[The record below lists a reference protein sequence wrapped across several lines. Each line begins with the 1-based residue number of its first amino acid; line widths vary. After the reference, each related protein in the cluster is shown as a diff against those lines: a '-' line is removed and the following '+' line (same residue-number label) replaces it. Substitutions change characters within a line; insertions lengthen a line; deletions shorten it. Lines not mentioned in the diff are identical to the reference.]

1 MKENVHNK
9 TAIAY
14 HIFVHK
20 TQKGDC
26 GMNILALID
35 GMSEEEIG
43 KMILG
48 ETNSFIC
55 EKAQKLLDSL
65 MENEIIDF
73 FADASN
79 ATEGNFRNGY
89 YSRTLNTVYGPL
101 TLRVPRD
108 RIGQFKTRF
117 IAPYKRTTDNICE
130 MIQRLYVRG
139 MTEREIV
146 DEIND
151 DFGTSLSR
159 ETVRKTVNKVLKD
172 ALVFNSRVIPD
183 CPIVFLDGTYVPIKR
198 RYDGT
203 AKVEK
208 ECVMVALGIT
218 KEGEKVILGFYFTP
232 NEGAWSWDDVLADL
246 KSRGL
251 YSTSLFITDGLQ
263 GMPEAIQRNFPGAR
277 HQLCLVHET
286 RTICRDIR
294 KSDRKTVA
302 GEFREAYSAGSRDEA
317 EKRLSAFETKWE
329 KTYPNMVRKLR
340 RQADL
345 FTFMDYPKPLWKT
358 IYTSNAIEGFNS
370 KLKRQTRK
378 RILMNS
384 ENNAII
390 TIASC
395 CADYNKNAGRIKLRR
410 FNEMSDDEKNSLLLK
425 N

>member
-1 MKENVHNK
+1 
-9 TAIAY
+9 
-14 HIFVHK
+14 
-20 TQKGDC
+20 
-26 GMNILALID
+26 MNILSLID
-35 GMSEEEIG
+35 GMSEDEIG
-43 KMILG
+43 KMIVG
-48 ETNSFIC
+48 EMNSFIC
-55 EKAQKLLDSL
+55 EKAQTLLDGL
-65 MENEIIDF
+65 MKNEIIDY

-108 RIGQFKTRF
+108 RIGQFKTEF
-117 IAPYKRTTDNICE
+117 FVSYKRTTDNICE

-159 ETVRKTVNKVLKD
+159 ETVRTTVNKVLKD
-172 ALVFNSRVIPD
+172 ALDFNRRIIPN
-183 CPIVFLDGTYVPIKR
+183 CPIVFLDGTYVPIER
-198 RYDGT
+198 RYEGT

-218 KEGEKVILGFYFTP
+218 EEGEKVVLGFYFAP

-251 YSTSLFITDGLQ
+251 YSVSLFVTDGLQ
-263 GMPEAIQRNFPGAR
+263 GMPEAIHRNYPKAK

-286 RTICRDIR
+286 RTICRDVR
-294 KSDRKTVA
+294 KSDRKAVS
-302 GEFREAYSAGSRDEA
+302 GDFKDVYSAKDRAEA
-317 EKRLSAFETKWE
+317 ESRLSDFESKWE

-340 RQADL
+340 KQIDL
-345 FTFMDYPKPLWKT
+345 FTFMDYPKLLWKS

-370 KLKRQTRK
+370 NLKRLTRK

-384 ENNAII
+384 EDNAVI
-390 TIASC
+390 TIVSC
-395 CADYNKNAGRIKLRR
+395 CADYNKNAGKIRLRK
-410 FNEMSDDEKNSLLLK
+410 FNDMSDEEKNSLLLK

>member
-1 MKENVHNK
+1 
-9 TAIAY
+9 
-14 HIFVHK
+14 
-20 TQKGDC
+20 
-26 GMNILALID
+26 MNILSLID
-35 GMSEEEIG
+35 GMSEDEIG
-43 KMILG
+43 KMIVG
-48 ETNSFIC
+48 EMNSFIC
-55 EKAQKLLDSL
+55 EKAQTLLDGL
-65 MENEIIDF
+65 MKNEIIDY

-101 TLRVPRD
+101 TLRAPRD
-108 RIGQFKTRF
+108 RIGQFKTKF
-117 IAPYKRTTDNICE
+117 FVPYKRTTDNICE

-159 ETVRKTVNKVLKD
+159 ETVRTTVNKVLKD
-172 ALVFNSRVIPD
+172 ALDFNRRIIPN

-198 RYDGT
+198 RYEGT

-218 KEGEKVILGFYFTP
+218 EEGEKVVLGLYFAP

-251 YSTSLFITDGLQ
+251 YSVSLFVTDGLQ
-263 GMPEAIQRNFPGAR
+263 GMPEAIHRNYPKAKR
-277 HQLCLVHET
+277 QLCLVHET
-286 RTICRDIR
+286 RTICRDVR
-294 KSDRKTVA
+294 KSDRKAVS
-302 GEFREAYSAGSRDEA
+302 GGFKNVYSAKDRAEA
-317 EKRLSAFETKWE
+317 ESRLSDFESKWE

-340 RQADL
+340 KQIDL
-345 FTFMDYPKPLWKT
+345 FTFMDYPKLLWKS

-370 KLKRQTRK
+370 KLKRLTRK

-384 ENNAII
+384 EDNAVI
-390 TIASC
+390 TIVSC
-395 CADYNKNAGRIKLRR
+395 CADYNKNAGKIRLRK
-410 FNEMSDDEKNSLLLK
+410 FNDMSDEEKNSLLLK

>member
-1 MKENVHNK
+1 
-9 TAIAY
+9 
-14 HIFVHK
+14 
-20 TQKGDC
+20 
-26 GMNILALID
+26 MNILSLID

-43 KMILG
+43 KIIVG
-48 ETNSFIC
+48 EVNSFIC
-55 EKAQKLLDSL
+55 EKAQTLLDGL
-65 MENEIIDF
+65 MKNEIIDF

-79 ATEGNFRNGY
+79 ATDGNFRNGY

-108 RIGQFKTRF
+108 RIGQFKTKF
-117 IAPYKRTTDNICE
+117 FVPYKRTTDNICE

-159 ETVRKTVNKVLKD
+159 ETVRTTVNKVLKE
-172 ALVFNSRVIPD
+172 ALDFNKRVIPN

-198 RYDGT
+198 RYEGT
-203 AKVEK
+203 SKVEK

-218 KEGEKVILGFYFTP
+218 EEGEKVVLGFYFTP

-251 YSTSLFITDGLQ
+251 YSASLFVTDGLQ
-263 GMPEAIQRNFPGAR
+263 GMPEAIHRNYPKAK

-286 RTICRDIR
+286 RTICRDVR
-294 KSDRKTVA
+294 KSDRKTVS
-302 GEFREAYSAGSRDEA
+302 GDFKNVYSAKDRAEA
-317 EKRLSAFETKWE
+317 ESRLSGFEAKWE

-340 RQADL
+340 KQIDL
-345 FTFMDYPKPLWKT
+345 FTFMDYPKLLWNS

-370 KLKRQTRK
+370 KLKRLTRK

-384 ENNAII
+384 EDNAVI
-390 TIASC
+390 TIVSC
-395 CADYNKNAGRIKLRR
+395 CADYNKNAGKIRLRK
-410 FNEMSDDEKNSLLLK
+410 FNDMSDEEKNSLLLK

>member
-1 MKENVHNK
+1 
-9 TAIAY
+9 
-14 HIFVHK
+14 
-20 TQKGDC
+20 
-26 GMNILALID
+26 MNILSLID
-35 GMSEEEIG
+35 GMSEDEIG
-43 KMILG
+43 KMIVG
-48 ETNSFIC
+48 EMNSFIC
-55 EKAQKLLDSL
+55 EKAQTLLDGL
-65 MENEIIDF
+65 MKNEIIDY

-108 RIGQFKTRF
+108 RIGQFKTEF
-117 IAPYKRTTDNICE
+117 FVPYKRTTDNICE

-159 ETVRKTVNKVLKD
+159 ETVRTTVNKVLKE
-172 ALVFNSRVIPD
+172 ALDFNKRVIPN

-198 RYDGT
+198 RYEGT

-218 KEGEKVILGFYFTP
+218 EEGEKVVLGLYFAP

-251 YSTSLFITDGLQ
+251 YSVSLFVTDGLQ
-263 GMPEAIQRNFPGAR
+263 GMPEAIHRNYPKAK

-286 RTICRDIR
+286 RTICRDVR
-294 KSDRKTVA
+294 KSDRKAVS
-302 GEFREAYSAGSRDEA
+302 GDFKNVYSAKDRAEA
-317 EKRLSAFETKWE
+317 ESRLSDFESKWE

-340 RQADL
+340 KQIDL
-345 FTFMDYPKPLWKT
+345 FTFMDYPKLLWKS

-370 KLKRQTRK
+370 KLKRLTRK

-384 ENNAII
+384 EDNAVI
-390 TIASC
+390 TIVSC
-395 CADYNKNAGRIKLRR
+395 CADYNKNAGKIRLRK
-410 FNEMSDDEKNSLLLK
+410 FNDMSDEEKNSLLLK

>member
-1 MKENVHNK
+1 
-9 TAIAY
+9 
-14 HIFVHK
+14 
-20 TQKGDC
+20 
-26 GMNILALID
+26 MNILSLID

-43 KMILG
+43 KIIVG
-48 ETNSFIC
+48 EVNSFIC
-55 EKAQKLLDSL
+55 EKAQTLLDGL
-65 MENEIIDF
+65 MKNEIIDF

-79 ATEGNFRNGY
+79 ATDGNFRNGY

-108 RIGQFKTRF
+108 RIGQFKTEF
-117 IAPYKRTTDNICE
+117 FVPYKRTTDNICE

-159 ETVRKTVNKVLKD
+159 ETVRTTVNKVLKD
-172 ALVFNSRVIPD
+172 ALDFNRRIIPN
-183 CPIVFLDGTYVPIKR
+183 CPIVFLDGTYVPIER
-198 RYDGT
+198 RYEGT

-218 KEGEKVILGFYFTP
+218 EEGEKVVLGFYFAP

-251 YSTSLFITDGLQ
+251 YSVSLFVTDGLQ
-263 GMPEAIQRNFPGAR
+263 GMPEAIHRNYPKAK

-286 RTICRDIR
+286 RTICRDVR
-294 KSDRKTVA
+294 KSDRKAVS
-302 GEFREAYSAGSRDEA
+302 GDFKNVYSAKDRAEA
-317 EKRLSAFETKWE
+317 ESRLSDFESKWE

-340 RQADL
+340 KQIDL
-345 FTFMDYPKPLWKT
+345 FTFMDYPKLLWKS

-370 KLKRQTRK
+370 KLKRLTRK

-384 ENNAII
+384 EDNAVI
-390 TIASC
+390 TIVSC
-395 CADYNKNAGRIKLRR
+395 CADYNKNAGKIRLRK
-410 FNEMSDDEKNSLLLK
+410 FNDMSDEEKNSLLLK

>member
-1 MKENVHNK
+1 
-9 TAIAY
+9 
-14 HIFVHK
+14 
-20 TQKGDC
+20 
-26 GMNILALID
+26 MNILSLFD
-35 GMSEEEIG
+35 GMSEVEIG

-55 EKAQKLLDSL
+55 EKAQTLLDGL
-65 MENEIIDF
+65 MKNEIIDF

-79 ATEGNFRNGY
+79 ATDGNFRNGY

-108 RIGQFKTRF
+108 RIGQFKTKF
-117 IAPYKRTTDNICE
+117 FVPYKRTTDNICE

-159 ETVRKTVNKVLKD
+159 ETVRTTVNKVLKE
-172 ALVFNSRVIPD
+172 ALDFNRRIIPN

-198 RYDGT
+198 RYEGT
-203 AKVEK
+203 SKVEK

-218 KEGEKVILGFYFTP
+218 EEGEKVVLGFYFTP

-251 YSTSLFITDGLQ
+251 YSASLFVTDGLQ
-263 GMPEAIQRNFPGAR
+263 GMPEAIHRNYPKAK

-286 RTICRDIR
+286 RTICRDVR
-294 KSDRKTVA
+294 KSDRKTVS
-302 GEFREAYSAGSRDEA
+302 GDFKNVYSAKDRAEA
-317 EKRLSAFETKWE
+317 ESRLSDFESKWE

-340 RQADL
+340 KQIDL
-345 FTFMDYPKPLWKT
+345 FTFMDYPKLLWKS

-370 KLKRQTRK
+370 KLKRLTRK

-384 ENNAII
+384 EDNAVI
-390 TIASC
+390 TIVSC
-395 CADYNKNAGRIKLRR
+395 CADYNKNAGKKRLRK
-410 FNEMSDDEKNSLLLK
+410 FS
-425 N
+425 

>member
-1 MKENVHNK
+1 
-9 TAIAY
+9 
-14 HIFVHK
+14 
-20 TQKGDC
+20 
-26 GMNILALID
+26 MNILSLID
-35 GMSEEEIG
+35 GMSEDEIG
-43 KMILG
+43 KMIVG
-48 ETNSFIC
+48 EMNSFIC
-55 EKAQKLLDSL
+55 EKAQTLLDGL
-65 MENEIIDF
+65 MKNEIIDY

-101 TLRVPRD
+101 TLRVPRN
-108 RIGQFKTRF
+108 RIGQFKTEF
-117 IAPYKRTTDNICE
+117 FVPYKRTTDNICE

-159 ETVRKTVNKVLKD
+159 ETVRTTVNKVLKD
-172 ALVFNSRVIPD
+172 ALDFNRRIIPN

-198 RYDGT
+198 RYEGT
-203 AKVEK
+203 SKVEK

-218 KEGEKVILGFYFTP
+218 EEGEKVVLGFYFAP

-251 YSTSLFITDGLQ
+251 YSVSLFVTDGLQ
-263 GMPEAIQRNFPGAR
+263 GMPEAIHRNDPKAK

-286 RTICRDIR
+286 RTICRDVR
-294 KSDRKTVA
+294 KSDRKAVS
-302 GEFREAYSAGSRDEA
+302 GDFKDVYSAKDRAEA
-317 EKRLSAFETKWE
+317 ESRLSDFESKWE

-340 RQADL
+340 KQIDL
-345 FTFMDYPKPLWKT
+345 FTFMDYPKLLWKS

-370 KLKRQTRK
+370 KLKRLTRK

-384 ENNAII
+384 EDNAVI
-390 TIASC
+390 TIVSC
-395 CADYNKNAGRIKLRR
+395 CADYNKNAGKIRLRK
-410 FNEMSDDEKNSLLLK
+410 FNDMSDEEKNSLLLK

>member
-1 MKENVHNK
+1 
-9 TAIAY
+9 
-14 HIFVHK
+14 
-20 TQKGDC
+20 
-26 GMNILALID
+26 MNILSLID

-43 KMILG
+43 KIIVG
-48 ETNSFIC
+48 EVNSLIC
-55 EKAQKLLDSL
+55 EKAQTLLDGL
-65 MENEIIDF
+65 MKNEIIDF

-79 ATEGNFRNGY
+79 ATDGNFRNGY

-108 RIGQFKTRF
+108 RIGQFKTKF
-117 IAPYKRTTDNICE
+117 FVPYKRTTDNICE

-159 ETVRKTVNKVLKD
+159 ETVRTTVNKVLKE
-172 ALVFNSRVIPD
+172 ALDFNKRVIPN

-198 RYDGT
+198 RYEGT
-203 AKVEK
+203 SKVEK

-218 KEGEKVILGFYFTP
+218 EEGEKVVLGFYFAP

-251 YSTSLFITDGLQ
+251 YSVSLFVTDGLQ
-263 GMPEAIQRNFPGAR
+263 GMPEAIHRNYPKAK

-286 RTICRDIR
+286 RTICRDVR
-294 KSDRKTVA
+294 KSDRKTVS
-302 GEFREAYSAGSRDEA
+302 GDFKNVYSAKDRAEA
-317 EKRLSAFETKWE
+317 ESRLSGFEAKWE

-340 RQADL
+340 KQIDL
-345 FTFMDYPKPLWKT
+345 FTFMDYPKLLRKS

-370 KLKRQTRK
+370 KLKRLTRK

-384 ENNAII
+384 EDNAVI
-390 TIASC
+390 TIVSC
-395 CADYNKNAGRIKLRR
+395 CADYNKNAGKIRLRK
-410 FNEMSDDEKNSLLLK
+410 FNDMSDEEKNSLLLK

>member
-1 MKENVHNK
+1 
-9 TAIAY
+9 
-14 HIFVHK
+14 
-20 TQKGDC
+20 
-26 GMNILALID
+26 MNILSLID
-35 GMSEEEIG
+35 GMSEDEIG
-43 KMILG
+43 KMIVG
-48 ETNSFIC
+48 EMNSFIC
-55 EKAQKLLDSL
+55 EKAQTLLDGL
-65 MENEIIDF
+65 MKNEIIDY

-108 RIGQFKTRF
+108 RIGQFKTEF
-117 IAPYKRTTDNICE
+117 FVPYKRTTDNICE

-159 ETVRKTVNKVLKD
+159 ETVRTTVNKVLKD
-172 ALVFNSRVIPD
+172 ALDFNRRIIPN
-183 CPIVFLDGTYVPIKR
+183 CPIVFLDGTYVPIER
-198 RYDGT
+198 RYEGA

-218 KEGEKVILGFYFTP
+218 EEGEKVVLGFYFAP

-251 YSTSLFITDGLQ
+251 YSVSLFVTDGLQ
-263 GMPEAIQRNFPGAR
+263 GMPEAIHRNYPKAK

-286 RTICRDIR
+286 RTICRDVR
-294 KSDRKTVA
+294 KSDRKAVS
-302 GEFREAYSAGSRDEA
+302 GDFKNIYSAKDRAEA
-317 EKRLSAFETKWE
+317 ESRLSDFESKWE

-340 RQADL
+340 KQIDL
-345 FTFMDYPKPLWKT
+345 FTFMDYPKLLWKS

-370 KLKRQTRK
+370 KLKRLTRK

-384 ENNAII
+384 EDNAV
-390 TIASC
+390 IAIVSC
-395 CADYNKNAGRIKLRR
+395 CADYNKNAGKIRLRK
-410 FNEMSDDEKNSLLLK
+410 FNDMSDEEKNSLLLK

>member
-1 MKENVHNK
+1 
-9 TAIAY
+9 
-14 HIFVHK
+14 
-20 TQKGDC
+20 
-26 GMNILALID
+26 MNILSLID

-43 KMILG
+43 KIIVG
-48 ETNSFIC
+48 EVNSFIC
-55 EKAQKLLDSL
+55 EKAQTLLDGL
-65 MENEIIDF
+65 MKNEIIDF

-79 ATEGNFRNGY
+79 ATDGNFRNGY

-108 RIGQFKTRF
+108 RIGQFKTEF
-117 IAPYKRTTDNICE
+117 FVPYKRTTDNICE

-159 ETVRKTVNKVLKD
+159 ETVRTTVNKVLKD
-172 ALVFNSRVIPD
+172 ALDFNRRIIPN

-198 RYDGT
+198 RYEGT
-203 AKVEK
+203 SKVEK

-218 KEGEKVILGFYFTP
+218 EEGEKVVLGFYFTP

-251 YSTSLFITDGLQ
+251 YSASLFVTDGLQ
-263 GMPEAIQRNFPGAR
+263 GMPEAIHRNYPKAK

-286 RTICRDIR
+286 RTICRDVR
-294 KSDRKTVA
+294 KSDRKTVS
-302 GEFREAYSAGSRDEA
+302 GDFKNVYSAKDRAEA
-317 EKRLSAFETKWE
+317 ESRLSGFEAKWE

-340 RQADL
+340 KQIDL
-345 FTFMDYPKPLWKT
+345 FTFMDYPKLLWKS

-370 KLKRQTRK
+370 KLKRLTRK

-384 ENNAII
+384 EDNAVI
-390 TIASC
+390 TIVSC
-395 CADYNKNAGRIKLRR
+395 CADYNKNAGKIRLRK
-410 FNEMSDDEKNSLLLK
+410 FNDMSDEEKNSLLLK

>member
-1 MKENVHNK
+1 
-9 TAIAY
+9 
-14 HIFVHK
+14 
-20 TQKGDC
+20 
-26 GMNILALID
+26 MNILSLID

-43 KMILG
+43 KIIVG
-48 ETNSFIC
+48 EVNSFIC
-55 EKAQKLLDSL
+55 EKAQTLLDGL
-65 MENEIIDF
+65 MKNEIIDF

-108 RIGQFKTRF
+108 RIGQFKTEF
-117 IAPYKRTTDNICE
+117 FVPYKRTTDNICE

-159 ETVRKTVNKVLKD
+159 ETVRTTVNKVLKD
-172 ALVFNSRVIPD
+172 ALDFNRRIIPNR
-183 CPIVFLDGTYVPIKR
+183 PIVFLDGTYVPIKR
-198 RYDGT
+198 RYEGT

-218 KEGEKVILGFYFTP
+218 EEGEKVVLGFYFAP

-251 YSTSLFITDGLQ
+251 YSVSLFVTDGLQ
-263 GMPEAIQRNFPGAR
+263 GMPEAIHRNYPKAK

-286 RTICRDIR
+286 RTICRDVR
-294 KSDRKTVA
+294 KSDRKAVS
-302 GEFREAYSAGSRDEA
+302 GDFKDVYSAKDRAEA
-317 EKRLSAFETKWE
+317 ESRLSDFESKWE

-340 RQADL
+340 KQIDL
-345 FTFMDYPKPLWKT
+345 FTFMDYPKLLWKS

-370 KLKRQTRK
+370 KLKRLTRK

-384 ENNAII
+384 EDNAVI
-390 TIASC
+390 TIVSC
-395 CADYNKNAGRIKLRR
+395 CADYNKNAGKIRLRK
-410 FNEMSDDEKNSLLLK
+410 FNDMSDEEKNSLLLK

>member
-1 MKENVHNK
+1 
-9 TAIAY
+9 
-14 HIFVHK
+14 
-20 TQKGDC
+20 
-26 GMNILALID
+26 MNILSLID
-35 GMSEEEIG
+35 GMSEDEIG
-43 KMILG
+43 KMIVG
-48 ETNSFIC
+48 EMNSFIC
-55 EKAQKLLDSL
+55 EKAQTLLDGL
-65 MENEIIDF
+65 MKNEIIDY

-108 RIGQFKTRF
+108 RIGQFKTEF
-117 IAPYKRTTDNICE
+117 FVPYKRTTDNICE

-151 DFGTSLSR
+151 DFGTFLSR
-159 ETVRKTVNKVLKD
+159 ETVRTTVNKVLKD
-172 ALVFNSRVIPD
+172 ALDFNRRIIPN

-198 RYDGT
+198 RYEGT

-218 KEGEKVILGFYFTP
+218 EEGEKVVLGFYFAP

-251 YSTSLFITDGLQ
+251 YSVSLFVTDGLQ
-263 GMPEAIQRNFPGAR
+263 GMPEAIHRNYPKAK

-286 RTICRDIR
+286 RTICRDVR
-294 KSDRKTVA
+294 KSDRKAVS
-302 GEFREAYSAGSRDEA
+302 GDFKNVYSAKDRAEA
-317 EKRLSAFETKWE
+317 ESRLSDFESKWE

-340 RQADL
+340 KQIDL
-345 FTFMDYPKPLWKT
+345 FTFMDYPKLLWKS

-370 KLKRQTRK
+370 KLKRLTRK

-384 ENNAII
+384 EDNAVI
-390 TIASC
+390 TIVSC
-395 CADYNKNAGRIKLRR
+395 CADYNKNAGKIRLRK
-410 FNEMSDDEKNSLLLK
+410 FNDMSDEEKNSLLPK

>member
-1 MKENVHNK
+1 
-9 TAIAY
+9 
-14 HIFVHK
+14 
-20 TQKGDC
+20 
-26 GMNILALID
+26 MNILSLID
-35 GMSEEEIG
+35 GMSEDEIG
-43 KMILG
+43 KMIVG
-48 ETNSFIC
+48 EMNSFIC
-55 EKAQKLLDSL
+55 EKAQTLLDGL
-65 MENEIIDF
+65 MKNEIIDY

-108 RIGQFKTRF
+108 RIGQFKTEF
-117 IAPYKRTTDNICE
+117 FVPYKRTTDNICE

-159 ETVRKTVNKVLKD
+159 ETVRTTVNKVLKD
-172 ALVFNSRVIPD
+172 ALDFNRRIIPNR
-183 CPIVFLDGTYVPIKR
+183 PIVFLDGTYVPIER
-198 RYDGT
+198 RYEGT

-218 KEGEKVILGFYFTP
+218 EEGEKVVLGFYFAP

-251 YSTSLFITDGLQ
+251 YSVSLFVTDGLQ
-263 GMPEAIQRNFPGAR
+263 GMPEAIHRNDPKAK

-286 RTICRDIR
+286 RTICRDVR
-294 KSDRKTVA
+294 KSDRKAVS
-302 GEFREAYSAGSRDEA
+302 GDFKNVYSAKDRAEA
-317 EKRLSAFETKWE
+317 ESRLSDFESKWE

-340 RQADL
+340 KQIDL
-345 FTFMDYPKPLWKT
+345 FTFMDYPKLLWKS

-370 KLKRQTRK
+370 KLKRLTRK

-384 ENNAII
+384 EDNAVI
-390 TIASC
+390 TIVSC
-395 CADYNKNAGRIKLRR
+395 CADYNKNAGKIRLRK
-410 FNEMSDDEKNSLLLK
+410 FNDMSDEEKNSLLLK

>member
-1 MKENVHNK
+1 
-9 TAIAY
+9 
-14 HIFVHK
+14 
-20 TQKGDC
+20 
-26 GMNILALID
+26 MNILSLID
-35 GMSEEEIG
+35 GMSEDEIG
-43 KMILG
+43 KMIVG
-48 ETNSFIC
+48 EMNSFIC
-55 EKAQKLLDSL
+55 EKAQTLLDGL
-65 MENEIIDF
+65 MKNEIIDY

-108 RIGQFKTRF
+108 RIGQFKTKF
-117 IAPYKRTTDNICE
+117 FVPYKRTTDNICE

-159 ETVRKTVNKVLKD
+159 ETVRTTVNKVLKE
-172 ALVFNSRVIPD
+172 ALDFNKRVIPN

-198 RYDGT
+198 RYEGT
-203 AKVEK
+203 SKVEK

-218 KEGEKVILGFYFTP
+218 EEGEKVVLGFYFTP

-251 YSTSLFITDGLQ
+251 YSASLFVTDGLQ
-263 GMPEAIQRNFPGAR
+263 GMPEAIHRNYPKAK

-286 RTICRDIR
+286 RTICRDVR
-294 KSDRKTVA
+294 KSDRKAVS
-302 GEFREAYSAGSRDEA
+302 GDFKDVYSAKDRAEA
-317 EKRLSAFETKWE
+317 ESRLSDFESKWE

-340 RQADL
+340 KQIDL
-345 FTFMDYPKPLWKT
+345 FTFMDYPKLLWKS

-370 KLKRQTRK
+370 KLKRLTRK

-384 ENNAII
+384 EDNAVI
-390 TIASC
+390 TIVSC
-395 CADYNKNAGRIKLRR
+395 CADYNKNAGKIRLRK
-410 FNEMSDDEKNSLLLK
+410 FNDMSDEEKNNLLLK

>member
-1 MKENVHNK
+1 
-9 TAIAY
+9 
-14 HIFVHK
+14 
-20 TQKGDC
+20 
-26 GMNILALID
+26 MNILSLID
-35 GMSEEEIG
+35 GMSEDEIG
-43 KMILG
+43 KMIVG
-48 ETNSFIC
+48 EMNSFTC
-55 EKAQKLLDSL
+55 EKAQTPLDGL
-65 MENEIIDF
+65 MKNEIIDY

-79 ATEGNFRNGY
+79 ATEVNFRNGY

-108 RIGQFKTRF
+108 RIGQFKTEF
-117 IAPYKRTTDNICE
+117 FVPYKRTTDNICE

-159 ETVRKTVNKVLKD
+159 ETVRTTVNKVLKD
-172 ALVFNSRVIPD
+172 ALDFNRRIIPN

-198 RYDGT
+198 RYEGT

-218 KEGEKVILGFYFTP
+218 EEGEKVVLGFYFAP

-251 YSTSLFITDGLQ
+251 YSVSLFVTDGLQ
-263 GMPEAIQRNFPGAR
+263 GMPEAIHRNYPKAK

-286 RTICRDIR
+286 RTICRDVR
-294 KSDRKTVA
+294 KSDRKAVS
-302 GEFREAYSAGSRDEA
+302 GDFKNVYSAKDRAEA
-317 EKRLSAFETKWE
+317 ESRLSDFESKWE

-340 RQADL
+340 KQIDL
-345 FTFMDYPKPLWKT
+345 FTFMDYPKLLWKS

-370 KLKRQTRK
+370 KLKRLTRK

-384 ENNAII
+384 EDNAVI
-390 TIASC
+390 TIVSC
-395 CADYNKNAGRIKLRR
+395 CADYNKNAGKIRLRK
-410 FNEMSDDEKNSLLLK
+410 FNDMSDEEKNSLLPK

>member
-1 MKENVHNK
+1 
-9 TAIAY
+9 
-14 HIFVHK
+14 
-20 TQKGDC
+20 
-26 GMNILALID
+26 MNILSLID

-43 KMILG
+43 KIIVG
-48 ETNSFIC
+48 EVNSFIC
-55 EKAQKLLDSL
+55 EKAQTLLDGL
-65 MENEIIDF
+65 MKNEIIDY

-108 RIGQFKTRF
+108 RIGQFKTKF
-117 IAPYKRTTDNICE
+117 FVPYKRTTDNICE

-159 ETVRKTVNKVLKD
+159 ETVRTTVNKVLKE
-172 ALVFNSRVIPD
+172 ALDFNKRVIPN

-198 RYDGT
+198 RYEGT
-203 AKVEK
+203 SKVEK

-218 KEGEKVILGFYFTP
+218 EEGEKVVLGFYFTP

-251 YSTSLFITDGLQ
+251 YSASLFVTDGLQ
-263 GMPEAIQRNFPGAR
+263 GMPEAIHRNYPKAK

-286 RTICRDIR
+286 RTICRDVR
-294 KSDRKTVA
+294 KSDRKTVS
-302 GEFREAYSAGSRDEA
+302 GDFKNVYSAKDRAEA
-317 EKRLSAFETKWE
+317 ESRLSGFEAKWE

-340 RQADL
+340 KQIDL
-345 FTFMDYPKPLWKT
+345 FTFMDYPKLLWKS

-370 KLKRQTRK
+370 KLKRLTRK

-384 ENNAII
+384 EDNAVI
-390 TIASC
+390 TIVSC
-395 CADYNKNAGRIKLRR
+395 CADYNKNAGKIRLRK
-410 FNEMSDDEKNSLLLK
+410 FNDMSDEEKNSLLLK

>member
-1 MKENVHNK
+1 
-9 TAIAY
+9 
-14 HIFVHK
+14 
-20 TQKGDC
+20 
-26 GMNILALID
+26 MNILSLID
-35 GMSEEEIG
+35 GMSEDEIG
-43 KMILG
+43 KMIVG
-48 ETNSFIC
+48 EMNSFIC
-55 EKAQKLLDSL
+55 EKAQTLLHGL
-65 MENEIIDF
+65 MKNEIIDY

-108 RIGQFKTRF
+108 RIGQFKTEF
-117 IAPYKRTTDNICE
+117 FVPYKRTMDNICE

-159 ETVRKTVNKVLKD
+159 ETVRTTVNKVLKD
-172 ALVFNSRVIPD
+172 ALDFNRRIIPNR
-183 CPIVFLDGTYVPIKR
+183 PIVFLDGTYVPIKR
-198 RYDGT
+198 RYEGT

-218 KEGEKVILGFYFTP
+218 EEGEKVVLGLYFAP

-251 YSTSLFITDGLQ
+251 YSVSLFVTDGLQ
-263 GMPEAIQRNFPGAR
+263 GMPEAIHRNYPKAK

-286 RTICRDIR
+286 RTICRDVR
-294 KSDRKTVA
+294 KSDRKAVS
-302 GEFREAYSAGSRDEA
+302 GDFKDVYSAKDRAEA
-317 EKRLSAFETKWE
+317 ESRLSDFESKWE

-340 RQADL
+340 KQIDL
-345 FTFMDYPKPLWKT
+345 FTFMDYPKLLWKS

-370 KLKRQTRK
+370 KLKRLTRK

-384 ENNAII
+384 EDNAVI
-390 TIASC
+390 TNVSC
-395 CADYNKNAGRIKLRR
+395 CADYNKNAGKIRLRK
-410 FNEMSDDEKNSLLLK
+410 FNDMSDEEKNSLLLK

>member
-1 MKENVHNK
+1 
-9 TAIAY
+9 
-14 HIFVHK
+14 
-20 TQKGDC
+20 
-26 GMNILALID
+26 MNILSLID
-35 GMSEEEIG
+35 GMSEDEIG
-43 KMILG
+43 KMIVG
-48 ETNSFIC
+48 EMNSFIC
-55 EKAQKLLDSL
+55 EKAQTLLDGL
-65 MENEIIDF
+65 MKNEIIDF

-79 ATEGNFRNGY
+79 ETDGNFRNGY

-108 RIGQFKTRF
+108 RIGQFKTKF
-117 IAPYKRTTDNICE
+117 FVPYKRTTDNICE

-159 ETVRKTVNKVLKD
+159 ETVRTTVNKVLKE
-172 ALVFNSRVIPD
+172 ALDFNKRVIPN

-198 RYDGT
+198 RYEGT
-203 AKVEK
+203 SKVEK

-218 KEGEKVILGFYFTP
+218 EEGEKVVLGFYFTP

-251 YSTSLFITDGLQ
+251 YSASLFVTDGLQ
-263 GMPEAIQRNFPGAR
+263 GMPEAIHRNYPKAK

-286 RTICRDIR
+286 RTICRDVR
-294 KSDRKTVA
+294 KSDRKTVS
-302 GEFREAYSAGSRDEA
+302 GDFKNVYSAKDRAEA
-317 EKRLSAFETKWE
+317 ESRLSGFEAKWE

-340 RQADL
+340 KQIDL
-345 FTFMDYPKPLWKT
+345 FTFMDYPKLLWKS

-370 KLKRQTRK
+370 KLKRLTRK

-384 ENNAII
+384 EDNAVI
-390 TIASC
+390 TIVSC
-395 CADYNKNAGRIKLRR
+395 CADYNKNAGKIRLRK
-410 FNEMSDDEKNSLLLK
+410 FNDMSDEEKNSLLLK

>member
-1 MKENVHNK
+1 
-9 TAIAY
+9 
-14 HIFVHK
+14 
-20 TQKGDC
+20 
-26 GMNILALID
+26 MNILSLID
-35 GMSEEEIG
+35 GMSEDEIG
-43 KMILG
+43 KMIVG
-48 ETNSFIC
+48 EMNSFIC
-55 EKAQKLLDSL
+55 EKAQTLLDGL
-65 MENEIIDF
+65 MKNEIIDY

-108 RIGQFKTRF
+108 RIGQFKTEF
-117 IAPYKRTTDNICE
+117 FVPYKRTTDNICE

-159 ETVRKTVNKVLKD
+159 ETVRTTVNKVLKD
-172 ALVFNSRVIPD
+172 ALDFNRRIIPNR
-183 CPIVFLDGTYVPIKR
+183 PIVFLDGTYVPIER
-198 RYDGT
+198 RYEGT

-218 KEGEKVILGFYFTP
+218 EEGEKVVLGFYFAP

-251 YSTSLFITDGLQ
+251 YSVSLFVTDGLQ
-263 GMPEAIQRNFPGAR
+263 GMPEAIHRNDPKAK

-286 RTICRDIR
+286 RTICRDVR
-294 KSDRKTVA
+294 KSDRKTVS
-302 GEFREAYSAGSRDEA
+302 GDFKNVYSAKDRAEA
-317 EKRLSAFETKWE
+317 ESRLSDFESKWE

-340 RQADL
+340 KQIDL
-345 FTFMDYPKPLWKT
+345 FTFMDYPKLLWKS

-370 KLKRQTRK
+370 KLKRLTRK

-384 ENNAII
+384 EDNAVI
-390 TIASC
+390 TIVSC
-395 CADYNKNAGRIKLRR
+395 CADYNKNAGKIRLRK
-410 FNEMSDDEKNSLLLK
+410 FNDMSDEEKNSLLLK

>member
-1 MKENVHNK
+1 
-9 TAIAY
+9 
-14 HIFVHK
+14 
-20 TQKGDC
+20 
-26 GMNILALID
+26 MNILSLID
-35 GMSEEEIG
+35 GMSEDEIG
-43 KMILG
+43 KMIVG
-48 ETNSFIC
+48 EMNSFIC
-55 EKAQKLLDSL
+55 EKAQTLLDGL
-65 MENEIIDF
+65 MKNEIIDY

-108 RIGQFKTRF
+108 RIGQFKTEF
-117 IAPYKRTTDNICE
+117 FVPYKRTTDNICE

-159 ETVRKTVNKVLKD
+159 ETVRTTVNKVLKD
-172 ALVFNSRVIPD
+172 ALDFNRRIIPN

-198 RYDGT
+198 RYEGT

-208 ECVMVALGIT
+208 ECVMAALGIT
-218 KEGEKVILGFYFTP
+218 EEGEKVVLGFYFAP

-251 YSTSLFITDGLQ
+251 YSVSLFVTDGLQ
-263 GMPEAIQRNFPGAR
+263 GMPEAIHRNYPKAK

-286 RTICRDIR
+286 RTICRDVR
-294 KSDRKTVA
+294 KSDRKAVS
-302 GEFREAYSAGSRDEA
+302 GDFKDVYSAKDRAEA
-317 EKRLSAFETKWE
+317 ESRLSDFESKWE

-340 RQADL
+340 KQIDL
-345 FTFMDYPKPLWKT
+345 FTFMDYPKLLWKS

-370 KLKRQTRK
+370 KLKRLTRK

-384 ENNAII
+384 EDNAVI
-390 TIASC
+390 TIVSC
-395 CADYNKNAGRIKLRR
+395 CADYNKNAGKIRLRK
-410 FNEMSDDEKNSLLLK
+410 FNDMSDEEKNSLLPK

>member
-1 MKENVHNK
+1 
-9 TAIAY
+9 
-14 HIFVHK
+14 
-20 TQKGDC
+20 
-26 GMNILALID
+26 MNILSLID

-43 KMILG
+43 KIIVG
-48 ETNSFIC
+48 EVNSFIC
-55 EKAQKLLDSL
+55 EKAQTLLDGL
-65 MENEIIDF
+65 MKNEIIDF

-79 ATEGNFRNGY
+79 ATDGNFRNGY

-108 RIGQFKTRF
+108 RIGQFKTKF
-117 IAPYKRTTDNICE
+117 FVPYKRTTDNICE

-159 ETVRKTVNKVLKD
+159 ETVRTTVNKVLKE
-172 ALVFNSRVIPD
+172 ALDFNKRVIPN

-198 RYDGT
+198 RYEGT
-203 AKVEK
+203 SKVEK

-218 KEGEKVILGFYFTP
+218 EEGEKVVLGFYFTP

-251 YSTSLFITDGLQ
+251 YSASLFVTDGLQ
-263 GMPEAIQRNFPGAR
+263 GMPEAIHRNYPKAK

-286 RTICRDIR
+286 RTICRDVR
-294 KSDRKTVA
+294 KSDRKTVS
-302 GEFREAYSAGSRDEA
+302 GDFKNVYSAKDRAEA
-317 EKRLSAFETKWE
+317 ESRLSGFETKWE

-340 RQADL
+340 KQIDL
-345 FTFMDYPKPLWKT
+345 FTFMDYPKLLWKS

-370 KLKRQTRK
+370 KLKRLTGK

-384 ENNAII
+384 EDNAVI
-390 TIASC
+390 TIVSC
-395 CADYNKNAGRIKLRR
+395 CADYNKNAGKIRLRN
-410 FNEMSDDEKNSLLLK
+410 FNDMSDEEKNSLLLK

>member
-1 MKENVHNK
+1 
-9 TAIAY
+9 
-14 HIFVHK
+14 
-20 TQKGDC
+20 
-26 GMNILALID
+26 MNILSLID
-35 GMSEEEIG
+35 GMSEDEIG
-43 KMILG
+43 KMIVG
-48 ETNSFIC
+48 EMNSFIC
-55 EKAQKLLDSL
+55 EKAQTLLDGL
-65 MENEIIDF
+65 MKNEIIDY

-108 RIGQFKTRF
+108 RIGQFKTEF
-117 IAPYKRTTDNICE
+117 FVPYKRTTDNICE

-159 ETVRKTVNKVLKD
+159 ETVRTTVNKVLKD
-172 ALVFNSRVIPD
+172 ALDFNRRIIPN

-198 RYDGT
+198 RYEGT

-218 KEGEKVILGFYFTP
+218 EEGEKVVSGFYFAP

-251 YSTSLFITDGLQ
+251 YSVSLFVTDGLQ
-263 GMPEAIQRNFPGAR
+263 GMPEAIHRNYPKAK

-286 RTICRDIR
+286 RTICRDVR
-294 KSDRKTVA
+294 KSDRKAVS
-302 GEFREAYSAGSRDEA
+302 GDFKDVYSAKDRAEA
-317 EKRLSAFETKWE
+317 ESRLSDFESKWE

-340 RQADL
+340 KQIDL
-345 FTFMDYPKPLWKT
+345 FTFMDYPKLLWKS

-370 KLKRQTRK
+370 KLKRLTRK

-384 ENNAII
+384 EDNAVI
-390 TIASC
+390 TIVSC
-395 CADYNKNAGRIKLRR
+395 CADYNKNAGKIRLRK
-410 FNEMSDDEKNSLLLK
+410 FNDMSDEEKNSLLPK

>member
-1 MKENVHNK
+1 
-9 TAIAY
+9 
-14 HIFVHK
+14 
-20 TQKGDC
+20 
-26 GMNILALID
+26 MNILSLID
-35 GMSEEEIG
+35 GMSEDEIG
-43 KMILG
+43 KMIVG
-48 ETNSFIC
+48 EMNSFIC
-55 EKAQKLLDSL
+55 EKAQTLLDGL
-65 MENEIIDF
+65 MKNEIIDY

-108 RIGQFKTRF
+108 RIGQFKTEF
-117 IAPYKRTTDNICE
+117 FVPYKRTTDNICE

-159 ETVRKTVNKVLKD
+159 ETVRTTVNKVLKD
-172 ALVFNSRVIPD
+172 ALDFNRRIIPNR
-183 CPIVFLDGTYVPIKR
+183 PIVFLDGTYVPIKR
-198 RYDGT
+198 RYEGT

-218 KEGEKVILGFYFTP
+218 EEGEKVVLGLYFAP

-251 YSTSLFITDGLQ
+251 YSVSLFVTDGLQ
-263 GMPEAIQRNFPGAR
+263 GMPEAIHRNYPKEK

-286 RTICRDIR
+286 RTICRDVR
-294 KSDRKTVA
+294 KSDRKAVS
-302 GEFREAYSAGSRDEA
+302 GDFKNVYSAKDRAEA
-317 EKRLSAFETKWE
+317 ESRLSDFESKWE

-340 RQADL
+340 KQIDL
-345 FTFMDYPKPLWKT
+345 FTFMDYPKLLWKS

-370 KLKRQTRK
+370 KLKRLTRK

-384 ENNAII
+384 EDNAVI
-390 TIASC
+390 TNVSC
-395 CADYNKNAGRIKLRR
+395 CADYNKNAGKIRLRK
-410 FNEMSDDEKNSLLLK
+410 FNDMSDEEKNSLLPK

>member
-1 MKENVHNK
+1 
-9 TAIAY
+9 
-14 HIFVHK
+14 
-20 TQKGDC
+20 
-26 GMNILALID
+26 MNILSLID
-35 GMSEEEIG
+35 GMSEDEIG
-43 KMILG
+43 KMIVG
-48 ETNSFIC
+48 EMNSFIC
-55 EKAQKLLDSL
+55 EKAQTLLDGL
-65 MENEIIDF
+65 MKNEIIDY

-108 RIGQFKTRF
+108 RIGQFKTEF
-117 IAPYKRTTDNICE
+117 FVPYKRTTDNICE

-159 ETVRKTVNKVLKD
+159 ETVRTTVNKVLKD
-172 ALVFNSRVIPD
+172 ALDFNRRIIPN

-198 RYDGT
+198 RYEGT

-218 KEGEKVILGFYFTP
+218 EEGEKVVLGFYFAP

-251 YSTSLFITDGLQ
+251 YSVSLFVTDGLQ
-263 GMPEAIQRNFPGAR
+263 GMPEAIHRNYPKAK
-277 HQLCLVHET
+277 HQLCLGHET
-286 RTICRDIR
+286 RTICRDVR
-294 KSDRKTVA
+294 KSDRKAVS
-302 GEFREAYSAGSRDEA
+302 GDFKNIYSAKDRAEA
-317 EKRLSAFETKWE
+317 ESRLSDFESKWE

-340 RQADL
+340 KQIDL
-345 FTFMDYPKPLWKT
+345 FTFMDYPKLLWKS

-370 KLKRQTRK
+370 KLKRLTGK

-384 ENNAII
+384 EDNAVI
-390 TIASC
+390 TIVSC
-395 CADYNKNAGRIKLRR
+395 CADYNKNAGKIRLRK
-410 FNEMSDDEKNSLLLK
+410 FNDMSDEEKNSLLLK

>member
-1 MKENVHNK
+1 
-9 TAIAY
+9 
-14 HIFVHK
+14 
-20 TQKGDC
+20 
-26 GMNILALID
+26 MNILSLID

-43 KMILG
+43 KIIVG
-48 ETNSFIC
+48 EVNSFIC
-55 EKAQKLLDSL
+55 EKAQTLLDGL
-65 MENEIIDF
+65 MKNEIIDY

-108 RIGQFKTRF
+108 RIGQFKTEF
-117 IAPYKRTTDNICE
+117 FVPYKRTTDNICE

-159 ETVRKTVNKVLKD
+159 ETVRTTVNKVLKD
-172 ALVFNSRVIPD
+172 ALDFNRRIIPNR
-183 CPIVFLDGTYVPIKR
+183 PIVFLDGTYVPIKR
-198 RYDGT
+198 RYEGT

-218 KEGEKVILGFYFTP
+218 EEGEKVVLGLYFAP

-251 YSTSLFITDGLQ
+251 YSVSLFVTDGLQ
-263 GMPEAIQRNFPGAR
+263 GMPEAIHRNYPKAK

-286 RTICRDIR
+286 RTICRDVR
-294 KSDRKTVA
+294 KSDRKAVS
-302 GEFREAYSAGSRDEA
+302 GDFKNVYSAKDRAEA
-317 EKRLSAFETKWE
+317 ESRLSDFESKWE

-340 RQADL
+340 KQIDL
-345 FTFMDYPKPLWKT
+345 FTFMDYPKLLWKS

-370 KLKRQTRK
+370 KLKRLTRK

-384 ENNAII
+384 EDNAVI
-390 TIASC
+390 TNVSC
-395 CADYNKNAGRIKLRR
+395 CADYNKNAGKIRLRK
-410 FNEMSDDEKNSLLLK
+410 FNDMSDEEKNSLLPK

>member
-1 MKENVHNK
+1 
-9 TAIAY
+9 
-14 HIFVHK
+14 
-20 TQKGDC
+20 
-26 GMNILALID
+26 MNILSLID
-35 GMSEEEIG
+35 GMSEDEIG
-43 KMILG
+43 KMIVG
-48 ETNSFIC
+48 EMNSFIC
-55 EKAQKLLDSL
+55 EKAQTLLDGL
-65 MENEIIDF
+65 MKNEIIDY

-108 RIGQFKTRF
+108 RIGQFKTEF
-117 IAPYKRTTDNICE
+117 FVPYKRTTDNICE

-159 ETVRKTVNKVLKD
+159 ETVRTTVNKVLKD
-172 ALVFNSRVIPD
+172 ALDFNRRIIPN
-183 CPIVFLDGTYVPIKR
+183 CPIVFLDGTYVPIER
-198 RYDGT
+198 RYEGT

-218 KEGEKVILGFYFTP
+218 EEGEKVVLGFYFAP

-251 YSTSLFITDGLQ
+251 YSVSLFVTDGLQ
-263 GMPEAIQRNFPGAR
+263 GMPEAIHRNYPKAK

-286 RTICRDIR
+286 RTICRDVR
-294 KSDRKTVA
+294 KSDRKAVS
-302 GEFREAYSAGSRDEA
+302 GDFKDVYSAKDRAEA
-317 EKRLSAFETKWE
+317 ESRLSDFESKWE

-340 RQADL
+340 KQIDL
-345 FTFMDYPKPLWKT
+345 FTFMDYPKLLWKS

-370 KLKRQTRK
+370 KLKRLTGK

-384 ENNAII
+384 EDNAVI
-390 TIASC
+390 TIVSC
-395 CADYNKNAGRIKLRR
+395 CADYNKNAGKIRLRK
-410 FNEMSDDEKNSLLLK
+410 FNDMSDEEKNSLLLK

>member
-1 MKENVHNK
+1 
-9 TAIAY
+9 
-14 HIFVHK
+14 
-20 TQKGDC
+20 
-26 GMNILALID
+26 
-35 GMSEEEIG
+35 MSEEEIG
-43 KMILG
+43 KIIVG
-48 ETNSFIC
+48 EVNSFIC
-55 EKAQKLLDSL
+55 EKAQTLLDGL
-65 MENEIIDF
+65 MKNEIIDF

-79 ATEGNFRNGY
+79 ATDGNFRNGY

-108 RIGQFKTRF
+108 RIGQFKTKF
-117 IAPYKRTTDNICE
+117 FVPYKRTTDNICE

-159 ETVRKTVNKVLKD
+159 ETVRTTVNKVLKE
-172 ALVFNSRVIPD
+172 ALDFNKRVIPN

-198 RYDGT
+198 RYEGT
-203 AKVEK
+203 SKVEK

-218 KEGEKVILGFYFTP
+218 EEGEKVVLGFYFTP

-251 YSTSLFITDGLQ
+251 YSASLFVTDGLQ
-263 GMPEAIQRNFPGAR
+263 GMPEAIHRNYPKAK

-286 RTICRDIR
+286 RTICRDVR
-294 KSDRKTVA
+294 KSDRKTVS
-302 GEFREAYSAGSRDEA
+302 GDFKNVYSAKDRAEA
-317 EKRLSAFETKWE
+317 ESRLSGFEAKWE

-340 RQADL
+340 KQIDL
-345 FTFMDYPKPLWKT
+345 FTFMDYPKLLWKS

-370 KLKRQTRK
+370 KLKRLTRK

-384 ENNAII
+384 EDNAVI
-390 TIASC
+390 TIVSC
-395 CADYNKNAGRIKLRR
+395 CADYNKNAGKIRLRK
-410 FNEMSDDEKNSLLLK
+410 FNDMSDEEKNSLLLK

>member
-1 MKENVHNK
+1 
-9 TAIAY
+9 
-14 HIFVHK
+14 
-20 TQKGDC
+20 
-26 GMNILALID
+26 MNILSLID
-35 GMSEEEIG
+35 GMSEYEIG
-43 KMILG
+43 KMIVG
-48 ETNSFIC
+48 EMNSFIC
-55 EKAQKLLDSL
+55 EKAQTLLDGL
-65 MENEIIDF
+65 MKNEIIDF

-79 ATEGNFRNGY
+79 ATDGNFRNGY

-108 RIGQFKTRF
+108 RIGQFKTKF
-117 IAPYKRTTDNICE
+117 FVPYKRTTDNICE

-159 ETVRKTVNKVLKD
+159 ETVRTTVNKVLKE
-172 ALVFNSRVIPD
+172 ALDFNKRVIPN

-198 RYDGT
+198 RYEGT
-203 AKVEK
+203 SKVEK

-218 KEGEKVILGFYFTP
+218 EEGEKVVLGFYFTP

-251 YSTSLFITDGLQ
+251 YSASLFVTDGLQ
-263 GMPEAIQRNFPGAR
+263 GMPEAIHRNYPKAK

-286 RTICRDIR
+286 RTICRDVR
-294 KSDRKTVA
+294 KSDRKTVS
-302 GEFREAYSAGSRDEA
+302 GDFKNVYSAKDRAEA
-317 EKRLSAFETKWE
+317 ESRLSGFEAKWE

-340 RQADL
+340 KQIDL
-345 FTFMDYPKPLWKT
+345 FTFMDYPKLLWKS

-370 KLKRQTRK
+370 KLKRLTRK

-384 ENNAII
+384 EDNAVI
-390 TIASC
+390 TIVSC
-395 CADYNKNAGRIKLRR
+395 CADYNKNAGKIRLRK
-410 FNEMSDDEKNSLLLK
+410 FNDMSDEEKNSLLLK

>member
-1 MKENVHNK
+1 
-9 TAIAY
+9 
-14 HIFVHK
+14 
-20 TQKGDC
+20 
-26 GMNILALID
+26 MNILSLID
-35 GMSEEEIG
+35 GMSEDEIG
-43 KMILG
+43 KMIVG
-48 ETNSFIC
+48 EMNSFIC
-55 EKAQKLLDSL
+55 EKAQTLLDGL
-65 MENEIIDF
+65 MKNEIIDY

-108 RIGQFKTRF
+108 RIGQFKTEF
-117 IAPYKRTTDNICE
+117 FVPYKRTTDNICE

-159 ETVRKTVNKVLKD
+159 ETVRTTVNKVLKD
-172 ALVFNSRVIPD
+172 ALDFNRRIIPNR
-183 CPIVFLDGTYVPIKR
+183 PIVFLDGTYVPIER
-198 RYDGT
+198 RYEGT

-218 KEGEKVILGFYFTP
+218 EEGEKVVLGFYFAP

-251 YSTSLFITDGLQ
+251 YSVSLFVTDGLQ
-263 GMPEAIQRNFPGAR
+263 GMPEAIHRNDPKAK

-286 RTICRDIR
+286 RTIRRDVR
-294 KSDRKTVA
+294 KSDRKAVS
-302 GEFREAYSAGSRDEA
+302 GDFKDVYSAKDRAEA
-317 EKRLSAFETKWE
+317 ESRLSDFESKWE

-340 RQADL
+340 KQIDL
-345 FTFMDYPKPLWKT
+345 FTFMDYPKLLWKS

-370 KLKRQTRK
+370 KLKRLTGK

-384 ENNAII
+384 EDNAVI
-390 TIASC
+390 TIVSC
-395 CADYNKNAGRIKLRR
+395 CADYNKNAGKIRLRK
-410 FNEMSDDEKNSLLLK
+410 FNDMSDEEKNSLLLK

>member
-1 MKENVHNK
+1 
-9 TAIAY
+9 
-14 HIFVHK
+14 
-20 TQKGDC
+20 
-26 GMNILALID
+26 MNILSLID

-43 KMILG
+43 KIIVG
-48 ETNSFIC
+48 EVNSFIC
-55 EKAQKLLDSL
+55 EKAQTLLDGL
-65 MENEIIDF
+65 MKNEIIDF

-79 ATEGNFRNGY
+79 ATDGNFRNGY

-108 RIGQFKTRF
+108 RICQFKTKF
-117 IAPYKRTTDNICE
+117 FVPYKRTTDNICE

-159 ETVRKTVNKVLKD
+159 ETVRTTVNKVLKE
-172 ALVFNSRVIPD
+172 ALDFNKRVIPN

-198 RYDGT
+198 RYEGT
-203 AKVEK
+203 SKVEK

-218 KEGEKVILGFYFTP
+218 EEGEKVVLGFYFTP

-251 YSTSLFITDGLQ
+251 YSASLFVTDGLQ
-263 GMPEAIQRNFPGAR
+263 GMPEAIHRNYPKAK

-286 RTICRDIR
+286 RTICRDVR
-294 KSDRKTVA
+294 KSDRKTVS
-302 GEFREAYSAGSRDEA
+302 GDFKNVYSAKDRAEA
-317 EKRLSAFETKWE
+317 ESRLSGFEAKWE

-340 RQADL
+340 KQIDL
-345 FTFMDYPKPLWKT
+345 FTFMDYPKLLWKS

-370 KLKRQTRK
+370 KLKRLTRK

-384 ENNAII
+384 EDNAVI
-390 TIASC
+390 TIVSC
-395 CADYNKNAGRIKLRR
+395 CADYNKNAGKIRLRK
-410 FNEMSDDEKNSLLLK
+410 FNDMSDEEKNSLLLK

>member
-1 MKENVHNK
+1 
-9 TAIAY
+9 
-14 HIFVHK
+14 
-20 TQKGDC
+20 
-26 GMNILALID
+26 MNILSLID
-35 GMSEEEIG
+35 GMSEDEIG
-43 KMILG
+43 KMIVG
-48 ETNSFIC
+48 EMNSFIC
-55 EKAQKLLDSL
+55 EKAQTLLDGL
-65 MENEIIDF
+65 MKNEIIDY

-108 RIGQFKTRF
+108 RIGQFKTEF
-117 IAPYKRTTDNICE
+117 FVPYKRTTDNICE

-159 ETVRKTVNKVLKD
+159 ETVRTTVNKVLKD
-172 ALVFNSRVIPD
+172 ALDFNRRIIPNR
-183 CPIVFLDGTYVPIKR
+183 PIVFLDGTYVPIER
-198 RYDGT
+198 RYEGT

-218 KEGEKVILGFYFTP
+218 EEGEKVVLGFYFAP

-251 YSTSLFITDGLQ
+251 YSVSLFVTDGLQ
-263 GMPEAIQRNFPGAR
+263 GMPEAIHRNDPKAK

-286 RTICRDIR
+286 RTICRDVR
-294 KSDRKTVA
+294 KSDRKAVS
-302 GEFREAYSAGSRDEA
+302 GDFKNIYSAKDRAEA
-317 EKRLSAFETKWE
+317 ESRLSDFESKWE

-340 RQADL
+340 KQIDL
-345 FTFMDYPKPLWKT
+345 FTFMDYPKLLWKS

-370 KLKRQTRK
+370 KLKRLTRK

-384 ENNAII
+384 EDNAVI
-390 TIASC
+390 TIVSC
-395 CADYNKNAGRIKLRR
+395 CADYNKNAGKIRLRK
-410 FNEMSDDEKNSLLLK
+410 FNDMSDEEKNSLLLK

>member
-1 MKENVHNK
+1 
-9 TAIAY
+9 
-14 HIFVHK
+14 
-20 TQKGDC
+20 
-26 GMNILALID
+26 MNILSLID
-35 GMSEEEIG
+35 GMSEDEIG
-43 KMILG
+43 KMIVG
-48 ETNSFIC
+48 EMNSFIC
-55 EKAQKLLDSL
+55 EKAQTLLDGL
-65 MENEIIDF
+65 MKNEIIDY

-108 RIGQFKTRF
+108 RIGQFKTEF
-117 IAPYKRTTDNICE
+117 FVPYKRTTDNICE

-159 ETVRKTVNKVLKD
+159 ETVRTTVNKVLKD
-172 ALVFNSRVIPD
+172 ALDFNRRIIPN

-198 RYDGT
+198 RYEGT

-218 KEGEKVILGFYFTP
+218 EEGEKVVLGFYFAP

-251 YSTSLFITDGLQ
+251 YSVSLFVTDGLQ
-263 GMPEAIQRNFPGAR
+263 GMPEAIHRNDPKAK

-286 RTICRDIR
+286 RTICRDVR
-294 KSDRKTVA
+294 KSDRKAVS
-302 GEFREAYSAGSRDEA
+302 GDFKDVYSAKDRAEA
-317 EKRLSAFETKWE
+317 ESRLSDFESKWE

-340 RQADL
+340 KQIDL
-345 FTFMDYPKPLWKT
+345 FTFMDYPKLLWKS

-370 KLKRQTRK
+370 KLKRLTRK

-384 ENNAII
+384 EDNAVI
-390 TIASC
+390 TIVSC
-395 CADYNKNAGRIKLRR
+395 CADYNKNAGKIRLRK
-410 FNEMSDDEKNSLLLK
+410 FNDMSDEEKNSLLLK

>member
-1 MKENVHNK
+1 
-9 TAIAY
+9 
-14 HIFVHK
+14 
-20 TQKGDC
+20 
-26 GMNILALID
+26 MNILSLID

-43 KMILG
+43 KIIVG
-48 ETNSFIC
+48 EVNSFIC
-55 EKAQKLLDSL
+55 EKAQTLLDGL
-65 MENEIIDF
+65 MKNEIIDF

-79 ATEGNFRNGY
+79 ATDGNFRNGY

-108 RIGQFKTRF
+108 RIGQFKTKF
-117 IAPYKRTTDNICE
+117 FVPYKRTTDNICE

-159 ETVRKTVNKVLKD
+159 ETVRTTVNKVLKE
-172 ALVFNSRVIPD
+172 ALDFNKRVIPN
-183 CPIVFLDGTYVPIKR
+183 CPIVFLDGTYVPIER
-198 RYDGT
+198 RYEGT

-218 KEGEKVILGFYFTP
+218 EEGEKVVLGFYFAP

-251 YSTSLFITDGLQ
+251 YSVSLFVTDGLQ
-263 GMPEAIQRNFPGAR
+263 GMPEAIHRNYPKAK

-286 RTICRDIR
+286 RTICRDVR
-294 KSDRKTVA
+294 KSDRKTVS
-302 GEFREAYSAGSRDEA
+302 GDFKNVYSAKDRAEA
-317 EKRLSAFETKWE
+317 ESRLSGFEAKWE

-340 RQADL
+340 KQIDL
-345 FTFMDYPKPLWKT
+345 FTFMDYPKLLWKS

-370 KLKRQTRK
+370 KLKRLTRK

-384 ENNAII
+384 EDNAVI
-390 TIASC
+390 TIVSC
-395 CADYNKNAGRIKLRR
+395 CADYNKNAGKIRLRK
-410 FNEMSDDEKNSLLLK
+410 FNDMSDEEKNSLLLK

>member
-1 MKENVHNK
+1 
-9 TAIAY
+9 
-14 HIFVHK
+14 
-20 TQKGDC
+20 
-26 GMNILALID
+26 MNILSLID
-35 GMSEEEIG
+35 GMSEDEIG
-43 KMILG
+43 KMIVG
-48 ETNSFIC
+48 EMNSFIC
-55 EKAQKLLDSL
+55 EKAQTLLDGL
-65 MENEIIDF
+65 MKNEIIDY

-89 YSRTLNTVYGPL
+89 YPRTLNTVYGPL

-108 RIGQFKTRF
+108 RIGQFKTEF
-117 IAPYKRTTDNICE
+117 FVPYKRTTDNICE

-139 MTEREIV
+139 MTERETV

-159 ETVRKTVNKVLKD
+159 ETVRTTVNKVLKD
-172 ALVFNSRVIPD
+172 ALDFNRRIIPN

-198 RYDGT
+198 RYEGT

-218 KEGEKVILGFYFTP
+218 EEGEKVVLGLYFAP

-251 YSTSLFITDGLQ
+251 YSVSLFVTDGLQ
-263 GMPEAIQRNFPGAR
+263 GMPEAIHRNYPKAK

-286 RTICRDIR
+286 RTICRDVR
-294 KSDRKTVA
+294 KSDRKAVS
-302 GEFREAYSAGSRDEA
+302 GDFKNVYSAKDRAEA
-317 EKRLSAFETKWE
+317 ESRLSDFESKWE

-340 RQADL
+340 KQIDL
-345 FTFMDYPKPLWKT
+345 FTFMDYPKLLWKS

-370 KLKRQTRK
+370 KLKRLTRK

-384 ENNAII
+384 EDNAVI
-390 TIASC
+390 TIVSC
-395 CADYNKNAGRIKLRR
+395 CADYNKNAGKIRLRK
-410 FNEMSDDEKNSLLLK
+410 FNDMSDEEKNSLLLK

>member
-1 MKENVHNK
+1 
-9 TAIAY
+9 
-14 HIFVHK
+14 
-20 TQKGDC
+20 
-26 GMNILALID
+26 MNILSLID
-35 GMSEEEIG
+35 GMSEDEIG
-43 KMILG
+43 KMIVG
-48 ETNSFIC
+48 EMNSFIC
-55 EKAQKLLDSL
+55 EKAQTLLDGL
-65 MENEIIDF
+65 MKNEIIDY

-108 RIGQFKTRF
+108 RIGQFKTEF
-117 IAPYKRTTDNICE
+117 FVPYKRTTDNICE

-159 ETVRKTVNKVLKD
+159 ETVRTTVNKVLKD
-172 ALVFNSRVIPD
+172 ALDFNRRIIPN
-183 CPIVFLDGTYVPIKR
+183 CPIVFLDGTYVPIER
-198 RYDGT
+198 RYEGT

-218 KEGEKVILGFYFTP
+218 EEGEKVVLGFYFAP

-251 YSTSLFITDGLQ
+251 YSVSLFVTDGLQ
-263 GMPEAIQRNFPGAR
+263 GMPEAIHRNYPKAK

-286 RTICRDIR
+286 RTICRDVR
-294 KSDRKTVA
+294 KSDRKAVS
-302 GEFREAYSAGSRDEA
+302 GDFKNVYSAKDRAEA
-317 EKRLSAFETKWE
+317 ESRLSDFESKWE

-340 RQADL
+340 KQIDL
-345 FTFMDYPKPLWKT
+345 FTFMDYPKLLWKS

-370 KLKRQTRK
+370 KLKRLTGK

-384 ENNAII
+384 EDNAVI
-390 TIASC
+390 TIVSC
-395 CADYNKNAGRIKLRR
+395 CADYNKNAGKIRLRK
-410 FNEMSDDEKNSLLLK
+410 FNDMSDEEKNSLLLK

>member
-1 MKENVHNK
+1 
-9 TAIAY
+9 
-14 HIFVHK
+14 
-20 TQKGDC
+20 
-26 GMNILALID
+26 MNILSLID
-35 GMSEEEIG
+35 GMSEDEIG
-43 KMILG
+43 KMIVG
-48 ETNSFIC
+48 EMNSFIC
-55 EKAQKLLDSL
+55 EKAQTLLDGL
-65 MENEIIDF
+65 MKNEIIDY

-108 RIGQFKTRF
+108 RIGQFKTEF
-117 IAPYKRTTDNICE
+117 FVPYKRTTDNICE

-159 ETVRKTVNKVLKD
+159 ETVRTTVNKVLKD
-172 ALVFNSRVIPD
+172 ALDFNRRIIPNR
-183 CPIVFLDGTYVPIKR
+183 PIVFLDGTYVPIER
-198 RYDGT
+198 RYEGT

-218 KEGEKVILGFYFTP
+218 EEGEKVVLGFCFAP

-251 YSTSLFITDGLQ
+251 YSVSLFVTDGLQ
-263 GMPEAIQRNFPGAR
+263 GMPEAIHRNYPKAK

-286 RTICRDIR
+286 RTICRDVR
-294 KSDRKTVA
+294 KSDRKAVS
-302 GEFREAYSAGSRDEA
+302 GDFKNVYSAKDRAEA
-317 EKRLSAFETKWE
+317 ESRLSDFESKWE

-340 RQADL
+340 KQIDL
-345 FTFMDYPKPLWKT
+345 FTFMDYPKLLWKS

-370 KLKRQTRK
+370 KLKRLTRK

-384 ENNAII
+384 EDNAVI
-390 TIASC
+390 TIVSC
-395 CADYNKNAGRIKLRR
+395 CADYNKNAGKIRLRK
-410 FNEMSDDEKNSLLLK
+410 FNDMSDEEKNSLLPK

>member
-1 MKENVHNK
+1 
-9 TAIAY
+9 
-14 HIFVHK
+14 
-20 TQKGDC
+20 
-26 GMNILALID
+26 MNILSLID
-35 GMSEEEIG
+35 GMSEDEIG
-43 KMILG
+43 KMIVG
-48 ETNSFIC
+48 EMNSFIC
-55 EKAQKLLDSL
+55 EKAQTLLDGL
-65 MENEIIDF
+65 MKNEIIDY

-108 RIGQFKTRF
+108 RIGQFKTEF
-117 IAPYKRTTDNICE
+117 LVPYKRTTDNICE

-159 ETVRKTVNKVLKD
+159 ETVRTTVDKVLKD
-172 ALVFNSRVIPD
+172 ALDFNRRIIPNR
-183 CPIVFLDGTYVPIKR
+183 PIVFLDGTYVPIKR
-198 RYDGT
+198 RYEGT

-218 KEGEKVILGFYFTP
+218 EEGEKVVLGFYFAP

-251 YSTSLFITDGLQ
+251 YSVSLFVTDGLQ
-263 GMPEAIQRNFPGAR
+263 GMPEAIHRNYPKAK

-286 RTICRDIR
+286 RTICRDVR
-294 KSDRKTVA
+294 KSDRKAVS
-302 GEFREAYSAGSRDEA
+302 GDFKDVYSAKDRAEA
-317 EKRLSAFETKWE
+317 ESRLSDFESKWE

-340 RQADL
+340 KQIDL
-345 FTFMDYPKPLWKT
+345 FTFMDYPKLLWKS

-370 KLKRQTRK
+370 KLKRLTGK

-384 ENNAII
+384 EDNAVI
-390 TIASC
+390 TIVSC
-395 CADYNKNAGRIKLRR
+395 CADYNKNAGKIRLRK
-410 FNEMSDDEKNSLLLK
+410 FNDMSDEE
-425 N
+425 

>member
-1 MKENVHNK
+1 
-9 TAIAY
+9 
-14 HIFVHK
+14 
-20 TQKGDC
+20 
-26 GMNILALID
+26 MNILSLID
-35 GMSEEEIG
+35 GMSEDEIG
-43 KMILG
+43 KMIVG
-48 ETNSFIC
+48 EMNSFIC
-55 EKAQKLLDSL
+55 EKAQTLLDGL
-65 MENEIIDF
+65 MKNEIIDY

-108 RIGQFKTRF
+108 RIGQFKTEF
-117 IAPYKRTTDNICE
+117 FVPYKRTTDNICE

-159 ETVRKTVNKVLKD
+159 ETVRTTVNKVLKD
-172 ALVFNSRVIPD
+172 ALDFNRRIIPNR
-183 CPIVFLDGTYVPIKR
+183 PIVFLDGTYVPIKR
-198 RYDGT
+198 RYEGT

-218 KEGEKVILGFYFTP
+218 EEGEKVVLGLYFAP

-251 YSTSLFITDGLQ
+251 YSVSLFVTDGLQ
-263 GMPEAIQRNFPGAR
+263 GMPEAIHRNYPKAK

-286 RTICRDIR
+286 RTICRDVR
-294 KSDRKTVA
+294 KSDRKAVS
-302 GEFREAYSAGSRDEA
+302 GDFKNVYSAKDRAEA
-317 EKRLSAFETKWE
+317 ESRLSDFESKWE

-340 RQADL
+340 KQIDL
-345 FTFMDYPKPLWKT
+345 FTFMDYPKLLWKS

-370 KLKRQTRK
+370 KLKRLTRK

-384 ENNAII
+384 EDNAVI
-390 TIASC
+390 TNVSC
-395 CADYNKNAGRIKLRR
+395 CADYNKNAGKIRLRK
-410 FNEMSDDEKNSLLLK
+410 FNDMSDEEKNSLLPK